1 MAQELKHSRA
11 YAAESVTV
19 TMVHRA
25 NSIGVTVKN
34 AKGDIVVCCHI
45 HVSQGINDS
54 CFMWLR
60 CRIRRTDR
68 ITRMAEYVLT
78 G

>member
-1 MAQELKHSRA
+1 MAER
-11 YAAESVTV
+11 VIV
-19 TMVHRA
+19 TMVQLQLNYQRA
-25 NSIGVTVKN
+25 EVHIANTIGVTVKN
-34 AKGDIVVCCHI
+34 AKGYIVVCCHI
-45 HVSQGINDS
+45 HVSQGISDS
-54 CFMWLR
+54 YFMWLW